1 MTNAARALTAGLLA
15 AALGCGAL
23 AQDKPAAAPGE
34 PAKAHARP
42 QDLEPSVDT
51 SAATSEADAPGKST
65 PQAPPGPAPAPA
77 KSAAKGAQKGAATA
91 ADGKPKANAKDR
103 IELDTT
109 QITGNRELPKVL
121 YIVPWKHSDLSDLAG
136 RPANSLLD
144 EVLSPVDRDV
154 FQRENRYYRALQPDE
169 PRPGGHAPGAPSGA
183 APAGPS
189 ADAPRARDEK

>member
-15 AALGCGAL
+15 AALGCAAV
-23 AQDKPAAAPGE
+23 AQDKPASVPGE
-34 PAKAHARP
+34 GGKAHAAA

-51 SAATSEADAPGKST
+51 SAATSDAATQPKGAA
-65 PQAPPGPAPAPA
+65 QVAPGPAPAPP
-77 KSAAKGAQKGAATA
+77 KSAAKAAQKGAAAA

-144 EVLSPVDRDV
+144 EVLTPVDRDV

-169 PRPGGHAPGAPSGA
+169 PRPGGAPGAPSQEP
-183 APAGPS
+183 PASPNAEAGHS
-189 ADAPRARDEK
+189 RDEK